1 MIPLVVLA
9 AAFLL
14 FVLLGMAG
22 IPYFAGYHHAL
33 RLALAVM
40 FLLTASAHWGAKRA
54 DLVKMVPP
62 PFKQPE
68 RWVTITG
75 ILEILGAIGLLIPAT
90 VTVAALGLALMLIA
104 IFPAN
109 VHAAR
114 HHMTIGGR
122 PVPKLGIRILIQ
134 LIFLASVLIASFDL
148 GCA

>member
-54 DLVKMVPP
+54 DLVRMVPP
-62 PFKQPE
+62 SFRRPE
-68 RWVTITG
+68 VWVTITG
-75 ILEILGAIGLLIPAT
+75 ILEISGAIGLLIPAT
-90 VTVAALGLALMLIA
+90 VTVAAVGLALMLIA

-114 HHMTIGGR
+114 QHMTIGGR

-134 LIFLASVLIASFDL
+134 LIFLASVLIAGFNL
-148 GCA
+148 GSA

>member
-54 DLVKMVPP
+54 DLVRMVPP
-62 PFKQPE
+62 SFRRPE
-68 RWVTITG
+68 LWVTITG
-75 ILEILGAIGLLIPAT
+75 ILEISGAIGLLIPAT
-90 VTVAALGLALMLIA
+90 VTVAAAGLALMLIA

-114 HHMTIGGR
+114 QHMTIGGR

-134 LIFLASVLIASFDL
+134 LIFLACVLIAGFNL
-148 GCA
+148 GSA

>member
-54 DLVKMVPP
+54 DLVRMVPP
-62 PFKQPE
+62 SFRRPE
-68 RWVTITG
+68 LWVTITG
-75 ILEILGAIGLLIPAT
+75 ILEISGAIGLLIPAT
-90 VTVAALGLALMLIA
+90 VTVAAVGLALMLIA

-114 HHMTIGGR
+114 QHMTIGGR

-134 LIFLASVLIASFDL
+134 LIFLASVLIAGFNL
-148 GCA
+148 GSA

>member
-54 DLVKMVPP
+54 DLVRMVPP
-62 PFKQPE
+62 SFRRPE
-68 RWVTITG
+68 LWVTITG
-75 ILEILGAIGLLIPAT
+75 ILEISGAIGLLIPAT
-90 VTVAALGLALMLIA
+90 VTVAAVGLALMLIA

-114 HHMTIGGR
+114 QHMTIGGR

-134 LIFLASVLIASFDL
+134 LIFLACVLIAGFNL
-148 GCA
+148 GSA